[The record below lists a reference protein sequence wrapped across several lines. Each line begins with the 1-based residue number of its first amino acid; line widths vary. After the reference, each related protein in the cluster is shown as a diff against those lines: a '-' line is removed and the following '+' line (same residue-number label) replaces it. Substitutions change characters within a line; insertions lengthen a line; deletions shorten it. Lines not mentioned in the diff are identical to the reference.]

1 MYLAVSQTG
10 VSLGLTRE
18 GDEAQK
24 PVYYTSQAF
33 KGVEA
38 WYRSIKKMVFTM
50 IIASQKLRPYF
61 QAHSIIMLIDQPI
74 TKAMNKLDAAGWLV
88 LWAIELGKFNV
99 KCRPQTA
106 IKAQA
111 LANFIA
117 EFTLGV
123 ENNED
128 EAWWKIKVDGSSNK
142 DAGVKVVLESPEKDV
157 IQYAIQLQFP
167 STNNDAE
174 YEALLTG
181 LKLAK
186 SIGA

>member
-1 MYLAVSQTG
+1 MWAV
-10 VSLGLTRE
+10 
-18 GDEAQK
+18 
-24 PVYYTSQAF
+24 
-33 KGVEA
+33 
-38 WYRSIKKMVFTM
+38 
-50 IIASQKLRPYF
+50 
-61 QAHSIIMLIDQPI
+61 
-74 TKAMNKLDAAGWLV
+74 
-88 LWAIELGKFNV
+88 ELGKFDV

-142 DAGVKVVLESPEKDV
+142 DARGVKVVLESPEKDV
-157 IQYAIQLQFP
+157 IQYAVRLQF
-167 STNNDAE
+167 STTNNDAE
-174 YEALLTG
+174 YEALLIG

-186 SIGA
+186 SIRAQKLKVYSDS